1 MHTEIQGSLAQRVT
15 DCQNFMQNPFQAER
29 SKEKERLKA
38 RLEAWN
44 KVETSGNDP
53 RHLITEIL
61 FKPSIFQ
68 LELTLMWSRW
78 PRCWTISL
86 FLTQG
91 EYQTAHVTISLEFND
106 ETWGKVPLPTD
117 L

>member
-44 KVETSGNDP
+44 KVETSGNNP

-61 FKPSIFQ
+61 FKLRHFSARANPDVEQ
-68 LELTLMWSRW
+68 VAKMLDN
-78 PRCWTISL
+78 ISL
-86 FLTQG
+86 LNAG
-91 EYQTAHVTISLEFND
+91 
-106 ETWGKVPLPTD
+106 
-117 L
+117 

>member
-1 MHTEIQGSLAQRVT
+1 MHTEIQGSLTERVT

-53 RHLITEIL
+53 SPLITEIL
-61 FKPSIFQ
+61 FKHFHFSARANPDVEQ
-68 LELTLMWSRW
+68 VAKMLDN
-78 PRCWTISL
+78 ISL
-86 FLTQG
+86 LNAG
-91 EYQTAHVTISLEFND
+91 
-106 ETWGKVPLPTD
+106 
-117 L
+117 

>member
-1 MHTEIQGSLAQRVT
+1 MHTEIQGSLTRRVT

-44 KVETSGNDP
+44 KVETSGNNP

-61 FKPSIFQ
+61 FKPLHFSARANPDVEQ
-68 LELTLMWSRW
+68 VAKMLDN
-78 PRCWTISL
+78 ISL
-86 FLTQG
+86 LNAG
-91 EYQTAHVTISLEFND
+91 
-106 ETWGKVPLPTD
+106 
-117 L
+117 